1 MPGIN
6 IIVKSQEAPFAD
18 SKILPLFSES
28 WKLKDIRENFRIRD
42 FIFLWFD
49 RKQLDLGI
57 KYSHNTC
64 IRNYKAIKSWNYL
77 IKDQILHVNFF

>member
-28 WKLKDIRENFRIRD
+28 WKLKDIRENFHIRD

-57 KYSHNTC
+57 KFSHN
-64 IRNYKAIKSWNYL
+64 IRN
-77 IKDQILHVNFF
+77 

>member
-28 WKLKDIRENFRIRD
+28 WKLKDIRENFRICD

-57 KYSHNTC
+57 KFSHN

-77 IKDQILHVNFF
+77 IKDQILQVNFF